1 MTIQAQVSVQSQ
13 IFVPRDYQV
22 FAGLDVDKHSIAV
35 TFCNHEGLLR
45 SLRLPYSA
53 AQLLNYVR
61 KHFPEQRLAFVYEA
75 GPTGF
80 GLYDELVAD
89 GHPCL
94 VVAPSMVPQAPGA
107 RVKTNRLDSKKLSE
121 GLRGGQLRSIHVPP
135 PKYRELRHLVQLRD
149 THVQQLTAT
158 KCRIKALL
166 LCEGIAFPSDE
177 GKQKQWSALALD
189 DVARLRHLSLRTEET
204 GPQLD

>member
-1 MTIQAQVSVQSQ
+1 MTIQTQVSFHSQ
-13 IFVPRDYQV
+13 VFRPRDYDV
-22 FAGLDVDKHSIAV
+22 FGGLDVDHHSIAA
-35 TFCNHEGLLR
+35 TFTDHDRLMQ
-45 SLRLPYSA
+45 SLRLSYSA

-61 KHFPEQRLAFVYEA
+61 KHFPGQRLAFVYEA

-80 GLYDELVAD
+80 GLYDELVAA

-94 VVAPSMVPQAPGA
+94 VVAPPMVPTAPGA

-121 GLRGGQLRSIHVPP
+121 GLRGGQLSSIHVPS

-149 THVQQLTAT
+149 TQVQQLKAT

-166 LCEGIAFPSDE
+166 LYEGIPFPSDDGNRSSGRHE
-177 GKQKQWSALALD
+177 CWMSCSSCPARKRCAL
-189 DVARLRHLSLRTEET
+189 SWTN
-204 GPQLD
+204 